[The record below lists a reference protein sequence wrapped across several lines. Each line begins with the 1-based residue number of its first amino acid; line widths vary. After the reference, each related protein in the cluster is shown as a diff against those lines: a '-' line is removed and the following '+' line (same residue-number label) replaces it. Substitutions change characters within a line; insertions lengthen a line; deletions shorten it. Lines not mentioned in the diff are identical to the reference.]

1 MSQHAPS
8 APEISGAAFTV
19 AVVAARFNPK
29 HVEALLDQVHERLRA
44 AGVKERRIVLA
55 RVPGSHELPT
65 GVQLLCRRRRPDV
78 CIALGVVVRGE
89 TRHYELVAEAACH
102 GLLQVALE
110 TGVPVI
116 NGVIVAENE
125 RQAAERCGGPIRK
138 GVEFAEAA
146 LEMAALRKRFSR

>member
-1 MSQHAPS
+1 M
-8 APEISGAAFTV
+8 
-19 AVVAARFNPK
+19 
-29 HVEALLDQVHERLRA
+29 
-44 AGVKERRIVLA
+44 
-55 RVPGSHELPT
+55 
-65 GVQLLCRRRRPDV
+65 
-78 CIALGVVVRGE
+78 
-89 TRHYELVAEAACH
+89 
-102 GLLQVALE
+102 QVALE